1 MSQELLFDACQKS
14 LQLRGLD
21 SDPKYK
27 KRLKWEIEEIAA
39 RSKSSYFWSLY
50 NNRTRYPQ
58 NQNNLLICWLL
69 GIAPDHNIDQEPKCE
84 YGEYPDIDVDYLP
97 IVRDYLKTVW
107 AKDTFGSE
115 YVCNIGNYTTFG
127 IKSALIDMARVHG
140 ESREEVQALTK
151 NLDAKDDEGKVMTW
165 DAAMKLYPELK
176 KYCELDDNHKRIA
189 DAAKRLLHRNRGMGV
204 HAGGLIIAN
213 APLSDLVPLVKRKDS
228 PQASAWVEGLHGQDL
243 GPMGLVKF
251 DLLVIANLLQIARC
265 CEMVKK
271 RHGLNGICNKPGE
284 PDWTDVAAWRD
295 DPTSLAMA
303 NIGDLKCI
311 FQFDSEGMRGL
322 VRAGG
327 VDRFEDLV
335 AYTALFRPGP
345 LGMKMQER
353 YVERKRGREKYTLH
367 PLVHPILD
375 KTYGVLTYQ
384 EQIMRILNVVGEIP
398 LKDCE
403 LVRKAISKKKVEGF
417 IKYKEM
423 FVLNG
428 QKNLGCNET
437 EINHLWNQIEAFAEY
452 GFNLSM
458 TIGTLVPVRVCG
470 ETKTKRIEEF
480 VPGDVV
486 LCVNQAGDTVE
497 TQVVALHDH
506 GVLPGYEVAFDDGYK
521 VTCTL
526 DHKFLTQKGQ
536 KSLREIIR
544 TNSSILCDPKHKM
557 ESENAEEKYGWL
569 EGSMRDELA
578 VTGCD
583 VDTHEGVCDLSRE
596 VVYDGGMGGM
606 AAGHA
611 EIRDTGRLVCRRIV
625 RVMPVGERQMYDLEV
640 ANSTHNFLLPNG
652 VVTSNSHAVAY
663 TYISAWLLYL
673 KAHFPHEFY
682 VSMLSCETLSE
693 KIKEYK
699 MEAKIHG
706 VDMNRLDI
714 NKSDVNFDLQ
724 GDIVYFGLS
733 NIKGLGEAPAKRI
746 VASQPYKSFE
756 DFVTRF
762 GTDASVLKPI
772 LGLRCFR
779 DRDPVSLW
787 KFAEHFKDCAS
798 KIEEKKK
805 RYHVA
810 MIKYDAEFKKL
821 LPLEIRTLSQ
831 LENGLENGLENVFD
845 SEGWKLQCY
854 KDEQIEVDKEIQ
866 CKKDSPGATER
877 IVVEDIEVEGTGL
890 YLQRE
895 IIQYYHIGKVKKT
908 WNLWKEL
915 RKLWQRRKKSIERY
929 KNIERSSLPTLL
941 DFDANAWDINEELM
955 KEFRDS
961 VACEEKYYGFA
972 WIHDLERSPDY
983 KGNLTFTD
991 LKNSMDAVCGPVELR
1006 VKKVIKTASKK
1017 RKEFIYY
1024 QVLAEDVT
1032 GQENRINVW
1041 PDDWEWWH
1049 REFGWEEVGEKSKFT
1064 AGNLLRVRLQ
1074 PPTGGFNTFTLESNQ
1089 VGKWRSQKR
1098 YHDKADDPR
1107 VMVMQKGQKEEE
1119 KFLSD
1124 DEAME
1129 QFTNCIMG
1137 QQ

>member
-1 MSQELLFDACQKS
+1 MSKESLIQACNLS
-14 LQLRGLD
+14 LQMKGLD
-21 SDPKYK
+21 GDPKYK
-27 KRLKWEIEEIAA
+27 KRLKWEIEEILA
-39 RSKSSYFWSLY
+39 RNKSDYFWNLY
-50 NNRTRYPQ
+50 ISRTRYPQ

-69 GIAPDHNIDQEPKCE
+69 GIVPDHNIEQEPKCE

-97 IVRDYLKTVW
+97 VVRDYLKTVW
-107 AKDTFGSE
+107 AKNTFGSE

-140 ESREEVQALTK
+140 ASREEVQALTK
-151 NLDAKDDEGKVMTW
+151 NLDAKDDEGKVLTW

-251 DLLVIANLLQIARC
+251 DLLVISNLLQIARC
-265 CEMVKK
+265 CEMVKN
-271 RHGLNGICNKPGE
+271 RHGLDGICNKPGE
-284 PDWTDVAAWRD
+284 PDWTDVPAWRD

-367 PLVHPILD
+367 PLVKPILD

-428 QKNLGCNET
+428 QRNLGCNEE

-452 GFNLSM
+452 GFNLS
-458 TIGTLVPVRVCG
+458 
-470 ETKTKRIEEF
+470 
-480 VPGDVV
+480 
-486 LCVNQAGDTVE
+486 
-497 TQVVALHDH
+497 
-506 GVLPGYEVAFDDGYK
+506 
-521 VTCTL
+521 
-526 DHKFLTQKGQ
+526 
-536 KSLREIIR
+536 
-544 TNSSILCDPKHKM
+544 
-557 ESENAEEKYGWL
+557 
-569 EGSMRDELA
+569 
-578 VTGCD
+578 
-583 VDTHEGVCDLSRE
+583 
-596 VVYDGGMGGM
+596 
-606 AAGHA
+606 
-611 EIRDTGRLVCRRIV
+611 
-625 RVMPVGERQMYDLEV
+625 
-640 ANSTHNFLLPNG
+640 
-652 VVTSNSHAVAY
+652 HAVAY

-673 KAHFPHEFY
+673 KAHYPHEFY
-682 VSMLSCETLSE
+682 ASMLSCETLSE

-724 GDIVYFGLS
+724 GDMIYFGLS

-756 DFVTRF
+756 DFLTRF

-779 DRDPVSLW
+779 DRDPVTLW
-787 KFAEHFKDCAS
+787 KFAEHFKDCAK
-798 KIEEKKK
+798 KIEDKKK
-805 RYHVA
+805 RYHAA
-810 MIKYDAEFKKL
+810 MIRYDAEFKEL

-831 LENGLENGLENVFD
+831 LENGLDNPFD
-845 SEGWKLQCY
+845 SEGWRLQCD
-854 KDEQIEVDKEIQ
+854 KDEEVEVDKEVL
-866 CKKDSPGATER
+866 CEKDSPGATER
-877 IVVEDIEVEGTGL
+877 VVVEDIEVEGTGL

-895 IIQYYHIGKVKKT
+895 IIKYYHMGKVKKT

-929 KNIERSSLPTLL
+929 ENIERGNLPTLL
-941 DFDANAWDINEELM
+941 NFDANAWDIDENLM
-955 KEFRDS
+955 KEFRDP
-961 VACEEKYYGFA
+961 VACEKKYYGFA

-983 KGNLTFTD
+983 KGNFTFAD
-991 LKNSMDAVCGPVELR
+991 LKNRIDSAVGPVEFQ
-1006 VKKVIKTASKK
+1006 VKKVTKTKSKK
-1017 RKEFIYY
+1017 PGSNFVYY
-1024 QVLAEDVT
+1024 QVVAEDVT

-1049 REFGWEEVGEKSKFT
+1049 KEFGWEEVGDKSKFT
-1064 AGNLLRVRLQ
+1064 PGNLLRVRLQ

-1089 VGKWRSQKR
+1089 VGKWRSQKK
-1098 YHDKADDPR
+1098 YYDKADDPR
-1107 VMVMQKGQKEEE
+1107 VFVMQKGQKEEE

-1124 DEAME
+1124 EEAME
-1129 QFTNCIMG
+1129 QFTNCIME
-1137 QQ
+1137 QK